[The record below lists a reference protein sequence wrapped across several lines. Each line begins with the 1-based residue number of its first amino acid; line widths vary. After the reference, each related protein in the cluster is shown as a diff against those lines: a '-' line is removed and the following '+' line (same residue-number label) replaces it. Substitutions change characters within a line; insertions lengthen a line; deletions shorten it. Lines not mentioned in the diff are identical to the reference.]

1 MRVIAGSAR
10 GRPLKGPRGP
20 GTRPTSDKV
29 KGAIFSMLESLL
41 ASVKTLPAEGV
52 APERPGPSEAE
63 AARPEEGVWSGLR
76 VLDLYAGTG
85 ALGIEALS
93 RGAAWADFVDVSS
106 ACVRLI
112 RENLRVTGLA
122 DRARVVCA
130 SVPQVLGRPRD
141 FGLEGPYDVVLLD
154 APYGDPTLEPSL
166 ETLARSG
173 LLAAN
178 ALVVVEH
185 SRRFTPADAYDG
197 LHLIRRRRHGDTE
210 VSIYLLSTLS
220 A

>member
-1 MRVIAGSAR
+1 MRVIAGTAR
-10 GRPLKGPRGP
+10 GRPLKGPRGA

-41 ASVKTLPAEGV
+41 TCVESLPAEGT
-52 APERPGPSEAE
+52 APERPGRPPEAG
-63 AARPEEGVWSGLR
+63 AARPGEGVWSGLR

-106 ACVRLI
+106 TCARLT

-130 SVPQVLGRPRD
+130 SVAQALGHPRG
-141 FGLEGPYDVVLLD
+141 FGLEVPYDVVLLD

-166 ETLARSG
+166 EILARSG
-173 LLAAN
+173 LLAAD

-210 VSIYLLSTLS
+210 VSIYLRE
-220 A
+220 